1 MDFHPGKCNILSI
14 SRKAK
19 PTDHEYKLHDQIL
32 ENISYNIKPELEWPH
47 YNVCGKANKAQC
59 FLITPVFKHQF
70 HIHMKE
76 SAYKSL
82 TRSLLEFA

>member
-32 ENISYNIKPELEWPH
+32 ENISYNIKPELE
-47 YNVCGKANKAQC
+47 
-59 FLITPVFKHQF
+59 
-70 HIHMKE
+70 
-76 SAYKSL
+76 
-82 TRSLLEFA
+82 